1 MQFEQI
7 KSQIGTVY
15 ANLLVIQIINFVILG
30 GYLLMLLKQLY
41 PVKIFLT
48 NLFTARAGL
57 YIVQPQHKAD
67 NSSA

>member
-1 MQFEQI
+1 
-7 KSQIGTVY
+7 
-15 ANLLVIQIINFVILG
+15 
-30 GYLLMLLKQLY
+30 MLLKQLY

>member
-15 ANLLVIQIINFVILG
+15 ANLLVIQIINFVILR

-48 NLFTARAGL
+48 NLFTTRAGL